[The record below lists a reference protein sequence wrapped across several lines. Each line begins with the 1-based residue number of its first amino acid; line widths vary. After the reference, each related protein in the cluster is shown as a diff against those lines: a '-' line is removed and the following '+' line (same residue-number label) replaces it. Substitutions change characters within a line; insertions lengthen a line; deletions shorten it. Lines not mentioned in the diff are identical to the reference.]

1 MFRVLDKNRRRQHG
15 QIFAYTSYVRY
26 KTDLVVKGL
35 SRRLEGRCEL
45 LLRPPIPRAAA
56 KLFLRYRIG
65 AKNISVRL
73 TSYKA
78 NKSKK

>member
-1 MFRVLDKNRRRQHG
+1 MGGNVICDVYNFRYLDN
-15 QIFAYTSYVRY
+15 IT
-26 KTDLVVKGL
+26 LVVV
-35 SRRLEGRCEL
+35 SRRPEGRCEL

-56 KLFLRYRIG
+56 KLSLRYRIG